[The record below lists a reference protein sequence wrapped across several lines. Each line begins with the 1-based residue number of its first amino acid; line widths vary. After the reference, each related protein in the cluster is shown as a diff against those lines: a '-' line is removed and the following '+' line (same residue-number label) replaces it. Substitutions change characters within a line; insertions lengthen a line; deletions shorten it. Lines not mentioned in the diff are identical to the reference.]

1 MGPTLLQ
8 SSSLT
13 CRYTRMSSKNDL
25 VGGLTDPFEGLSRT
39 TPLETYRVS
48 TKLGDTSLDTEAFT
62 GTASGWMG
70 IEDTLVRVDVDKAG
84 KDARTTPTWNYMMQ
98 DRADEPCVLDS
109 GKGARAD
116 DRGTAG
122 QPDVAREAMA
132 DDTGGVPQTFARTIV
147 TTTEAHGSFKAD
159 CNTDSQ
165 GTECW
170 RETEADAREEQDS
183 PKSIDRC
190 AYRHVPME
198 DVDNED
204 EKLRMRSG
212 MREEPTCS

>member
-39 TPLETYRVS
+39 TPLETYRMS
-48 TKLGDTSLDTEAFT
+48 TKLGDTSLDTETIT

-70 IEDTLVRVDVDKAG
+70 IEDTLVRVDA
-84 KDARTTPTWNYMMQ
+84 
-98 DRADEPCVLDS
+98 
-109 GKGARAD
+109 
-116 DRGTAG
+116 
-122 QPDVAREAMA
+122 ARE
-132 DDTGGVPQTFARTIV
+132 
-147 TTTEAHGSFKAD
+147 EHESFKAD

-170 RETEADAREEQDS
+170 RETDVLEESDS
-183 PKSIDRC
+183 PRSIDRC
-190 AYRHVPME
+190 VYSHVPME

-204 EKLRMRSG
+204 EKLRMR
-212 MREEPTCS
+212 EEPTCTRHGLACVTLV